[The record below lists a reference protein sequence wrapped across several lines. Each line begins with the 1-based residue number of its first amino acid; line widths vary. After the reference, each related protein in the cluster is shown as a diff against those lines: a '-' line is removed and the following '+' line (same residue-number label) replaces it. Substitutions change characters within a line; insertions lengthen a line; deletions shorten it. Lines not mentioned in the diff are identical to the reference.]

1 MTATS
6 ASSPAP
12 VSPAQEPHWR
22 TDDLYPGLD
31 SPQYTAAIDDIAAR
45 VTALGNLFD
54 RLEIRKDGQTENVT
68 AVFEEATQ
76 ALNALLHQLAPVR
89 AYAHAFVTTDS
100 RNDLAQA
107 RSSEL
112 GTLTRP
118 LGDLNTRY
126 SAWLGGLDMES
137 LKAESELAQAHSY
150 TLERAQHA
158 ARYQMSPAEEA
169 LASELS
175 SSSNE
180 GWNKLHSNLC
190 SLLMAEV
197 SGPDGTRQTLPVT
210 AIRNLGSDPS
220 STVRAEAYAA
230 ELRLWQQTEVPLA
243 AALNG
248 IKGRVNVLNARRG
261 YQGAVEATL
270 SGNSI
275 DHDTLAAMQRA
286 VIASFP
292 DFRRY
297 FAAKARLLGH
307 TDGKLPWSDLFAP
320 VGEAGREWTY
330 PEAKR
335 FVEQSFRGYS
345 QRLGDFA
352 ARAFAEDWLD
362 VPARAGK
369 RGGAFCMGWRSGES
383 RILLNHAP
391 SLDSTSTLAHELGH
405 GYHNLCLKERTPLQ
419 RQTPMT
425 LAETASIFCETIVQQ
440 NALAAVQGQ
449 GQKAER
455 LYVLETQLMGQ
466 AQVVVDIHSRFLFE
480 SAVFEAREKR
490 DLSPAELS
498 GLMQQAQ
505 QGTYGEALSCLH
517 PYMWAVKSH
526 YYGSSFYNYP
536 YTFGLLFGLGLYA
549 RYRAEPDAFRAQ
561 YDELLSQ
568 TGMGDAATLAAGFGI
583 DTRDEAFWS
592 SSLDVI
598 RENIAE
604 YEALAG

>member
-1 MTATS
+1 MTATP
-6 ASSPAP
+6 ASSLAP
-12 VSPAQEPHWR
+12 VSPVQEPHWR

-31 SPQYTAAIDDIAAR
+31 SPQYTAAIDDIAAQ
-45 VTALGNLFD
+45 VTALGRLFN
-54 RLEIRKDGQTENVT
+54 RLDIRKDGQTGNVT
-68 AVFEEATQ
+68 AVFEEATH

-89 AYAHAFVTTDS
+89 AYAQAFVTTDS

-112 GTLTRP
+112 STLTQP

-126 SAWLGGLDMES
+126 TAWLGGLDMEV
-137 LKAESELAQAHSY
+137 LKAESELARAHSY

-158 ARYQMSPAEEA
+158 AAHQMSPAEEA

-175 SSSNE
+175 SSSTE
-180 GWNKLHSNLC
+180 GWSKLHGNLS

-210 AIRNLGSDPS
+210 AIRNLASDPS
-220 STVRAEAYAA
+220 AAVRAEAYAA
-230 ELRLWQQTEVPLA
+230 ELRLWQQAEVPLA
-243 AALNG
+243 AAMNG
-248 IKGRVNVLNARRG
+248 TKGRVNVLNARRS
-261 YQGAVEATL
+261 YQSAVEATL
-270 SGNSI
+270 IGNSI
-275 DHDTLAAMQRA
+275 DASTLAAMQRA
-286 VIASFP
+286 VVASFP

-307 TDGKLPWSDLFAP
+307 PDGRLPWSNLFAP

-345 QRLGDFA
+345 DRLGDFA

-405 GYHNLCLKERTPLQ
+405 GYHNLCLKDRTPLQ
-419 RQTPMT
+419 KQTPMT
-425 LAETASIFCETIVQQ
+425 LAETASIFCETVVQQ
-440 NALAAVQGQ
+440 QALSTATG
-449 GQKAER
+449 AER

-480 SAVFEAREKR
+480 SAVFAQREKR

-505 QGTYGEALSCLH
+505 RDTYGEALSSLH

-549 RYRAEPDAFRAQ
+549 QYRADPDAFRTQ
-561 YDELLSQ
+561 YDELLSK
-568 TGMGDAATLAAGFGI
+568 TGMGDAATLAQGFGI
-583 DTRDEAFWS
+583 DTRDDAFWV

-598 RENIAE
+598 RESIAE
-604 YEALAG
+604 YEGLAG

>member
-1 MTATS
+1 MTAIPPNS
-6 ASSPAP
+6 LVPP
-12 VSPAQEPHWR
+12 SPAQEPQWR

-31 SPQYTAAIDDIAAR
+31 SPQYTAAIGDIAAQ
-45 VTALGNLFD
+45 VSALGDLFD
-54 RLEIRKDGQTENVT
+54 RLEIRKDAQTQNAAAT
-68 AVFEEATQ
+68 FDEATQ
-76 ALNALLHQLAPVR
+76 ALNALLYQLAPVQ
-89 AYAHAFVTTDS
+89 AYTHAFVATDS
-100 RNDLAQA
+100 HDDLAQA
-107 RSSEL
+107 RASEL
-112 GTLTRP
+112 STLTQP
-118 LGDLNTRY
+118 LGDLSTRY
-126 SAWLGGLDMES
+126 SAWVGGLDTET
-137 LKAESELAQAHSY
+137 LKAHSELAQAHSY

-158 ARYQMSPAEEA
+158 ARHQMSPAEEA

-175 SSSNE
+175 SSSAE
-180 GWNKLHSNLC
+180 GWNKLYGNLC

-197 SGPDGTRQTLPVT
+197 GGPDKTRQTLPVT
-210 AIRNLGSDPS
+210 AIRNLASDPS
-220 STVRAEAYAA
+220 STVRAEAYSA
-230 ELRLWQQTEVPLA
+230 ELRLWQQAEVPLA
-243 AALNG
+243 AAMNG

-261 YQGAVEATL
+261 YADAVEATL
-270 SGNSI
+270 VGNSI
-275 DHDTLAAMQRA
+275 DHAMLAAMQRA
-286 VIASFP
+286 VVASFP

-307 TDGKLPWSDLFAP
+307 ADGQLPWSDLFAP

-345 QRLGDFA
+345 ERLGDFS

-391 SLDSTSTLAHELGH
+391 SLDGTSTLAHELGH

-419 RQTPMT
+419 KQTPMT

-440 NALAAVQGQ
+440 QALSTATG
-449 GQKAER
+449 AER

-480 SAVFEAREKR
+480 SAVFTAREKR

-505 QGTYGEALSCLH
+505 QDTYGEAMSTWH

-549 RYRAEPDAFRAQ
+549 RYRADPDAFRAQ
-561 YDELLSQ
+561 YDDLLSK
-568 TGMGDAATLAAGFGI
+568 TGMNDAATLAQGFGI
-583 DTRDEAFWS
+583 DIRADAFWV

-598 RENIAE
+598 RESIAE
-604 YEALAG
+604 YEGLAG

>member
-1 MTATS
+1 MTATPS
-6 ASSPAP
+6 SSP
-12 VSPAQEPHWR
+12 VQEPRWH

-31 SPQYTAAIDDIAAR
+31 SPQYTAAISSIAAQ
-45 VTALGNLFD
+45 VSALGDLFD
-54 RLEIRKDGQTENVT
+54 RLEVRKNAQVQNVT

-76 ALNALLHQLAPVR
+76 ALNALLQNLAPVR
-89 AYAHAFVTTDS
+89 AYAQAFVATDS
-100 RNDLAQA
+100 RDDLAQA
-107 RSSEL
+107 RASEL
-112 GTLTRP
+112 STLTQP
-118 LGDLNTRY
+118 LGDLSTRY
-126 SAWLGGLDMES
+126 SAWLGGLDLEA
-137 LKAESELAQAHSY
+137 LKADSQLARAHSY

-158 ARYQMSPAEEA
+158 SRHQMSPAEEA

-180 GWNKLHSNLC
+180 GWHKLYGNLC
-190 SLLMAEV
+190 SLLMGEV
-197 SGPDGTRQTLPVT
+197 AGKIMPVT
-210 AIRNLGSDPS
+210 AIRNLAGDPS
-220 STVRAEAYAA
+220 SSVRAEAYAA
-230 ELRLWQQTEVPLA
+230 ELRLWQQAEVPLSA
-243 AALNG
+243 AMNG
-248 IKGRVNVLNARRG
+248 VKGRVNVLNARRG
-261 YQGAVEATL
+261 YQDAVEATL
-270 SGNSI
+270 MGNSI
-275 DHDTLAAMQRA
+275 DRATLAAMQRA
-286 VIASFP
+286 VVASFP

-307 TDGKLPWSDLFAP
+307 ESGKLPWSDLFAP

-345 QRLGDFA
+345 DRLGDFA
-352 ARAFAEDWLD
+352 ARAFAENWLD

-405 GYHNLCLKERTPLQ
+405 GYHNLCLGERTPLQ
-419 RQTPMT
+419 KQTPMT
-425 LAETASIFCETIVQQ
+425 LAETASIFCETVVQQ
-440 NALAAVQGQ
+440 QALSTATG
-449 GQKAER
+449 AER

-505 QGTYGEALSCLH
+505 RDTYGDALSSWH
-517 PYMWAVKSH
+517 PHMWAVKSH

-549 RYRAEPDAFRAQ
+549 RYRADPDAFRAQ
-561 YDELLSQ
+561 YDDLLSK
-568 TGMGDAATLAAGFGI
+568 TGMGDAATLAQGFGI
-583 DTRDEAFWS
+583 DTRTDAFWV

-598 RENIAE
+598 RESIAE
-604 YEALAG
+604 YEELAG

>member
-6 ASSPAP
+6 PNPP
-12 VSPAQEPHWR
+12 VHEPHWR

-31 SPQYTAAIDDIAAR
+31 SPQYAAAIGDIAAQ
-45 VTALGNLFD
+45 VTALGDLFD
-54 RLEIRKDGQTENVT
+54 RLEIRRDGQTQNVT

-107 RSSEL
+107 RASEL
-112 GTLTRP
+112 STLTQP
-118 LGDLNTRY
+118 LGDLSTRY
-126 SAWLGGLDMES
+126 SAWLGGVDTEALR
-137 LKAESELAQAHSY
+137 AHSELAQAHSY

-158 ARYQMSPAEEA
+158 ARHQMSPAEES

-175 SSSNE
+175 SSSND
-180 GWNKLHSNLC
+180 GWSRLHSNLC

-197 SGPDGTRQTLPVT
+197 SGADGTKQTLPVT
-210 AIRNLGSDPS
+210 AIRNLASDPS
-220 STVRAEAYAA
+220 GAVRAEAYAA
-230 ELRLWQQTEVPLA
+230 ELRLWQQAEVPLA
-243 AALNG
+243 AAMNG
-248 IKGRVNVLNARRG
+248 VKGRVNVLNARRG
-261 YQGAVEATL
+261 YQGAMEATL
-270 SGNSI
+270 VGNSI
-275 DHDTLAAMQRA
+275 DRATLAAMQRA
-286 VIASFP
+286 VVASFP

-307 TDGKLPWSDLFAP
+307 ESGKLPWSDLFAP

-335 FVEQSFRGYS
+335 FVEQSFRDYS
-345 QRLGDFA
+345 ERLGDFA
-352 ARAFAEDWLD
+352 ARAFREDWLD

-369 RGGAFCMGWRSGES
+369 RGGAFCMGWKNGES

-405 GYHNLCLKERTPLQ
+405 GYHNLCLKDRAPLQ
-419 RQTPMT
+419 KQTPMT
-425 LAETASIFCETIVQQ
+425 LAETASIFCETIVQHS
-440 NALAAVQGQ
+440 ALAAVQGPARR
-449 GQKAER
+449 AER

-480 SAVFEAREKR
+480 SAVFTAREKR

-505 QGTYGEALSCLH
+505 HDTYGEALSSWH
-517 PYMWAVKSH
+517 PHMWAVKSH

-549 RYRAEPDAFRAQ
+549 RYRADPDAFRAQ
-561 YDELLSQ
+561 YDDLLSK
-568 TGMGDAATLAAGFGI
+568 TGMSDAATLAQGFGI
-583 DTRDEAFWS
+583 DVRADTFWVG
-592 SSLDVI
+592 SLDVI
-598 RENIAE
+598 RESIAE
-604 YEALAG
+604 YEGLAG

>member
-1 MTATS
+1 MTATP
-6 ASSPAP
+6 ASSLAP
-12 VSPAQEPHWR
+12 VSPVQEPHWR

-31 SPQYTAAIDDIAAR
+31 SPQYTAAIDDIAAQ
-45 VTALGNLFD
+45 VTALGRLFN
-54 RLEIRKDGQTENVT
+54 RLDIRKDGQTGNVT
-68 AVFEEATQ
+68 AVFEEATH

-89 AYAHAFVTTDS
+89 AYAQAFVTTDS

-112 GTLTRP
+112 STLTQP

-126 SAWLGGLDMES
+126 TAWLGGLDMEV
-137 LKAESELAQAHSY
+137 LKAESELARAHSY

-158 ARYQMSPAEEA
+158 AAHQMSPAEEA

-175 SSSNE
+175 SSSTE
-180 GWNKLHSNLC
+180 GWSKLHGNLS

-210 AIRNLGSDPS
+210 AIRNLASDPS
-220 STVRAEAYAA
+220 AAVRAEAYAA
-230 ELRLWQQTEVPLA
+230 ELRLWQQAEVPLA
-243 AALNG
+243 AAMNG
-248 IKGRVNVLNARRG
+248 TKGRVNVLNARRG
-261 YQGAVEATL
+261 YQSAVEATL
-270 SGNSI
+270 IGNSI
-275 DHDTLAAMQRA
+275 DASTLAAMQRA
-286 VIASFP
+286 VVASFP

-307 TDGKLPWSDLFAP
+307 PDGRLPWSNLFAP

-345 QRLGDFA
+345 DRLGDFA

-405 GYHNLCLKERTPLQ
+405 GYHNLCLKDRTPLQ
-419 RQTPMT
+419 KQTPMT
-425 LAETASIFCETIVQQ
+425 LAETASIFCETVVQQ
-440 NALAAVQGQ
+440 QALSTATG
-449 GQKAER
+449 AER

-480 SAVFEAREKR
+480 SAVFAQREKR

-505 QGTYGEALSCLH
+505 RDTYGEALSSLH

-549 RYRAEPDAFRAQ
+549 QYRADPDAFRTQ
-561 YDELLSQ
+561 YDELLSK
-568 TGMGDAATLAAGFGI
+568 TGMGDAATLAQGFGI
-583 DTRDEAFWS
+583 DTRDDAFWV

-598 RENIAE
+598 RESIAE
-604 YEALAG
+604 YEGLAG

>member
-1 MTATS
+1 MTATP
-6 ASSPAP
+6 ASSLAP
-12 VSPAQEPHWR
+12 VSPVQEPHWR

-31 SPQYTAAIDDIAAR
+31 SPQYTAAIDDIAAQ
-45 VTALGNLFD
+45 VTALGRLFD
-54 RLEIRKDGQTENVT
+54 RLNIRKDGQTGNVT
-68 AVFEEATQ
+68 AVFEEATH

-89 AYAHAFVTTDS
+89 AYAQAFVTTDS

-112 GTLTRP
+112 STLTQP

-126 SAWLGGLDMES
+126 TAWLGGLDMEV
-137 LKAESELAQAHSY
+137 LKAESELARAHSY

-158 ARYQMSPAEEA
+158 AAHQMSPAEEA

-175 SSSNE
+175 SSSTE
-180 GWNKLHSNLC
+180 GWSKLHGNLS

-210 AIRNLGSDPS
+210 AIRNLASDPS
-220 STVRAEAYAA
+220 AAVRAEAYAA
-230 ELRLWQQTEVPLA
+230 ELRLWQQAEVPLA
-243 AALNG
+243 AAMNG
-248 IKGRVNVLNARRG
+248 TKGRVNVLNARRS
-261 YQGAVEATL
+261 YQSAVEATL
-270 SGNSI
+270 IGNSI
-275 DHDTLAAMQRA
+275 DASTLAAMQRA
-286 VIASFP
+286 VVASFP

-307 TDGKLPWSDLFAP
+307 PDGRLPWSNLFAP

-345 QRLGDFA
+345 DRLGDFA

-405 GYHNLCLKERTPLQ
+405 GYHNLCLKDRTPLQ
-419 RQTPMT
+419 KQTPMT
-425 LAETASIFCETIVQQ
+425 LAETASIFCETVVQQ
-440 NALAAVQGQ
+440 QALSTATG
-449 GQKAER
+449 AER

-480 SAVFEAREKR
+480 SAVFAQREKR

-505 QGTYGEALSCLH
+505 RDTYGEALSSLH

-549 RYRAEPDAFRAQ
+549 QYRADPDAFRTQ
-561 YDELLSQ
+561 YDELLSK
-568 TGMGDAATLAAGFGI
+568 TGMGDAATLAQGFGI
-583 DTRDEAFWS
+583 DTRDDAFWV

-598 RENIAE
+598 RESIAE
-604 YEALAG
+604 YEGLAG

>member
-6 ASSPAP
+6 SNPP
-12 VSPAQEPHWR
+12 VHEPHWR

-31 SPQYTAAIDDIAAR
+31 SPQYVATISDIAAQ
-45 VTALGNLFD
+45 VTALGDLFD
-54 RLEIRKDGQTENVT
+54 RLGICKNGQTQNVT

-76 ALNALLHQLAPVR
+76 ALNALLRQLAPVR
-89 AYAHAFVTTDS
+89 AYAQAFVATDS

-107 RSSEL
+107 RASEL
-112 GTLTRP
+112 STLTQP
-118 LGDLNTRY
+118 LGDLSTRY
-126 SAWLGGLDMES
+126 SAWLGSLDTGA
-137 LKAESELAQAHSY
+137 LKAESELARAHSY

-158 ARYQMSPAEEA
+158 ARHQMSPAEEA

-175 SSSNE
+175 SSSND
-180 GWNKLHSNLC
+180 GWSKLHGNLC

-197 SGPDGTRQTLPVT
+197 SGPDGTKQTLPMT
-210 AIRNLGSDPS
+210 AIRNLASDPS
-220 STVRAEAYAA
+220 GTVRAEAYAA
-230 ELRLWQQTEVPLA
+230 ELRLWQQAEVPLA
-243 AALNG
+243 AAMNG

-270 SGNSI
+270 VGNSI
-275 DHDTLAAMQRA
+275 DRATLAAMQRA
-286 VIASFP
+286 VVASFP

-307 TDGKLPWSDLFAP
+307 ESGKLPWSDLFAP

-345 QRLGDFA
+345 ERLGDFA
-352 ARAFAEDWLD
+352 ARAFAENWLD

-369 RGGAFCMGWRSGES
+369 RGGAFCMGWRNGES

-405 GYHNLCLKERTPLQ
+405 GYHNLCLKDRSPLQ
-419 RQTPMT
+419 KQTPMT
-425 LAETASIFCETIVQQ
+425 LAETASIFCETIVQHS
-440 NALAAVQGQ
+440 ALAAVQGPAQ
-449 GQKAER
+449 RAER

-480 SAVFEAREKR
+480 SAVFTAREKR

-505 QGTYGEALSCLH
+505 RDTYGDALSSLH
-517 PYMWAVKSH
+517 PSMWAVKSH
-526 YYGSSFYNYP
+526 YYGSNFYNYP

-549 RYRAEPDAFRAQ
+549 RYRADPDAFRAQ
-561 YDELLSQ
+561 YDDLLSK
-568 TGMGDAATLAAGFGI
+568 TGMSDAATLAQGFGI
-583 DTRDEAFWS
+583 DVRADAFWVG
-592 SSLDVI
+592 SLDVI
-598 RENIAE
+598 RESIAE
-604 YEALAG
+604 YEGLTG

>member
-6 ASSPAP
+6 PNPP
-12 VSPAQEPHWR
+12 VHEPHWR

-31 SPQYTAAIDDIAAR
+31 SPQYAAAIGDIAAQ
-45 VTALGNLFD
+45 VTALGDLFD
-54 RLEIRKDGQTENVT
+54 RLEIRRDGQTQNVT

-76 ALNALLHQLAPVR
+76 ALNALLHQLTPVR

-107 RSSEL
+107 RASEL
-112 GTLTRP
+112 STLTQP
-118 LGDLNTRY
+118 LGDLSTRY
-126 SAWLGGLDMES
+126 SAWLGGVDTEALR
-137 LKAESELAQAHSY
+137 AHSELAQAHSY

-158 ARYQMSPAEEA
+158 ARHQMSPAEES

-175 SSSNE
+175 SSSND
-180 GWNKLHSNLC
+180 GWSRLHSNLC

-197 SGPDGTRQTLPVT
+197 SGADGTKQTLPVT
-210 AIRNLGSDPS
+210 AIRNLASDPS
-220 STVRAEAYAA
+220 GAVRAEAYAA
-230 ELRLWQQTEVPLA
+230 ELRLWQQAEVPLA
-243 AALNG
+243 AAMNG
-248 IKGRVNVLNARRG
+248 VKGRVNVLNARRG
-261 YQGAVEATL
+261 YQGAMEATL
-270 SGNSI
+270 VGNSI
-275 DHDTLAAMQRA
+275 DRATLAAMQRA
-286 VIASFP
+286 VVASFP

-307 TDGKLPWSDLFAP
+307 ESGKLPWSDLFAP

-335 FVEQSFRGYS
+335 FVEQSFRDYS
-345 QRLGDFA
+345 ERLGDFA
-352 ARAFAEDWLD
+352 ARAFREDWLD

-369 RGGAFCMGWRSGES
+369 RGGAFCMGWKNGES

-405 GYHNLCLKERTPLQ
+405 GYHNLCLKDRAPLQ
-419 RQTPMT
+419 KQTPMT
-425 LAETASIFCETIVQQ
+425 LAETASIFCETIVQHS
-440 NALAAVQGQ
+440 ALAAVQGPARR
-449 GQKAER
+449 AER

-480 SAVFEAREKR
+480 SAVFTAREKR

-505 QGTYGEALSCLH
+505 HDTYGEALSSWH
-517 PYMWAVKSH
+517 PHMWAVKSH

-549 RYRAEPDAFRAQ
+549 RYRADPDAFRAQ
-561 YDELLSQ
+561 YDDLLSK
-568 TGMGDAATLAAGFGI
+568 TGMSDAATLAQGFGI
-583 DTRDEAFWS
+583 DVRADTFWVG
-592 SSLDVI
+592 SLDVI
-598 RENIAE
+598 RESIAE
-604 YEALAG
+604 YEGLAG